1 MTAQIRS
8 RTVILALTCL
18 GHVGLILLLAYGI
31 EAVRY
36 RVPAQE
42 SEPLL
47 LTLLDTLVRP
57 EPVPAEV
64 PSPVLTPPSE
74 VFTGPLPEVESSG
87 SAFASP
93 VSDSVPRVDWID
105 ERKREVA
112 HVTCAELRRLDRVAA
127 LAKGCESTG
136 GAQHVVQ

>member
-1 MTAQIRS
+1 LTAQARP
-8 RTVILALTCL
+8 RTLILALACL

-31 EAVRY
+31 EMVRY

-47 LTLLDTLVRP
+47 LTLLDDLVRP

-74 VFTGPLPEVESSG
+74 IFAGPLPEIDSSG
-87 SAFASP
+87 SAFAPP

-105 ERKREVA
+105 ERRREVVRVA
-112 HVTCAELRRLDRVAA
+112 CVELRRFDRVAA
-127 LAKGCESTG
+127 LAKGCEPTG
-136 GAQHVVQ
+136 GAQRVAQ